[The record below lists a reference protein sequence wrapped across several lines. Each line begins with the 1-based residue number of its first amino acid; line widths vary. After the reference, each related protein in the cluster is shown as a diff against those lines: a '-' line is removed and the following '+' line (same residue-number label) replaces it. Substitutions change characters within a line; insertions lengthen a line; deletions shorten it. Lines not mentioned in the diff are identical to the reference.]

1 MQPPKGGRATT
12 TEGRKSNHCH
22 QKKDG
27 QFHNEKEG
35 HQREEAQPPPP
46 KVACVPSVRNPCA
59 HSLEVVSSHPLPQKK
74 SIGSNK
80 CSPLRCGGSFPLLGV
95 SGWRFA
101 LAPLGGGLHTFTSP
115 FSCGVLSLFPWGGGF
130 QEMPSVILS
139 RREFLG
145 TCLEIREIRE
155 GWKSPTASHLL
166 W

>member
-59 HSLEVVSSHPLPQKK
+59 HSLEVVSSHPLPKK
-74 SIGSNK
+74 NVDRKQQVLTIALWWVFFSS
-80 CSPLRCGGSFPLLGV
+80 GGVGLAVCPRSL
-95 SGWRFA
+95 GWR
-101 LAPLGGGLHTFTSP
+101 
-115 FSCGVLSLFPWGGGF
+115 
-130 QEMPSVILS
+130 
-139 RREFLG
+139 
-145 TCLEIREIRE
+145 
-155 GWKSPTASHLL
+155 ASHFHLSF
-166 W
+166 